1 MPDLH
6 QREGLTVAI
15 YRKTRDQDGN
25 RVRQSDFS
33 CYPIGLTGAVYND
46 TLAQMIVD
54 SWVDKNFRDGL
65 INNRQSV
72 KSLLAA
78 RGLHLQNPVMI
89 DEQTYYRDYEMQDDN
104 EVVFVLPQPP
114 GDCPPGQPLL
124 ETARLLMAITPNGI

>member
-1 MPDLH
+1 MQ
-6 QREGLTVAI
+6 QR
-15 YRKTRDQDGN
+15 
-25 RVRQSDFS
+25 DFS

-65 INNRQSV
+65 MKNPQSV

-89 DEQTYYRDYEMQDDN
+89 EEKTYYQDYEMNADN

-114 GDCPPGQPLL
+114 DDLPKGQFLL
-124 ETARLLMAITPNGI
+124 ETARLMMAITPNGI

>member
-1 MPDLH
+1 M
-6 QREGLTVAI
+6 AI
-15 YRKTRDQDGN
+15 YRKTRDEDGK

-33 CYPIGLTGAVYND
+33 CYPIGLTSAVYND

-54 SWVDKNFRDGL
+54 SWVDTNFRNGL
-65 INNRQSV
+65 LNNPQTV

-89 DEQTYYRDYEMQDDN
+89 EEETYYQDYEMQNDN
-104 EVVFVLPQPP
+104 EIVFVLPQKP
-114 GDCPPGQPLL
+114 DCPPGQPLL